1 MVFKMNKKINMDA
14 LTRELCLFALPMLL
28 GNILQSCYNMADMA
42 VVGSFIGKEAL
53 AAVSNTSMIC
63 FISNSICIGFT
74 AGGNVLVAKYRG
86 AKDSVAQRDSIRT
99 LFALS
104 SLGGILL
111 SVLNYLLYVPVLRL
125 MNTPAEAMPY
135 AMEYMS
141 VICAGNLFVFGY
153 NAVCSVMRGLGD
165 ARRPL
170 YFVAVTAAV
179 NIALD
184 YVLVVF
190 CGWGVRGAAIAT
202 VLAQAVS
209 CLVAIGALHKQGRK
223 DRGFIFHFDRRSL
236 AIDRPLCRELLRIGL
251 PTAFRSAALN
261 MSYLVVTSLFN
272 GYGTAAA
279 AAAGIGLKVNTFV
292 AMPSWA
298 IGQAVSIM
306 AGHSMGAGDPGR
318 AAKTARNGIMVS
330 LLFNGVL
337 LVMIQLFVRRFL
349 GIFTADAEVIRL
361 GTLYLRIACSVNFI
375 PYVVINLLDNFATG
389 VGAPFIAMF
398 NTLLH
403 SVALRLGLSLLL
415 TAWLPYGFTGL
426 CIAESVSPVI
436 PCVVGVVFFLSG
448 RWRERR
454 ITASRY
460 NSLRSR
466 RNRCS

>member
-1 MVFKMNKKINMDA
+1 MNRKIGIDA
-14 LTRELCLFALPMLL
+14 LTRELCVFALPMLL
-28 GNILQSCYNMADMA
+28 GTILQSCYNMADMA
-42 VVGSFIGKEAL
+42 VVGSFIGREAL

-74 AGGNVLVAKYRG
+74 SAGNVLVARYRG
-86 AKDSVAQRDSIRT
+86 AKDSSAQRNTIRT

-104 SLGGILL
+104 SVGGVLL
-111 SVLNYLLYVPVLRL
+111 TAINYLLYVPVLRL
-125 MNTPAEAMPY
+125 MNTPQEAMPY
-135 AMEYMS
+135 AMEYMG
-141 VICAGNLFVFGY
+141 VICAGSLFVFGY

-165 ARRPL
+165 SRRPL

-190 CGWGVRGAAIAT
+190 FGWGVRGAAIAT
-202 VLAQAVS
+202 VLAQAAS
-209 CLVAIGALHKQGRK
+209 CLAALWTFHRQGRK
-223 DRGFIFHFDRRSL
+223 NRGFVFHFDRHSL
-236 AIDRPLCRELLRIGL
+236 DIDRNLYRELLRIGL

-298 IGQAVSIM
+298 LGQAVSIM
-306 AGHSMGAGDPGR
+306 AGHSMGANDPAR
-318 AAKTARNGIMVS
+318 AAKAARKGMMVS
-330 LLFNGVL
+330 LLLNGVL
-337 LVMIQLFVRRFL
+337 LMTIQLFIRPFL
-349 GIFTADAEVIRL
+349 GIFTTDAEVIRL
-361 GTLYLRIACSVNFI
+361 GALYLRICCSVNFI
-375 PYVVINLLDNFATG
+375 PYVVMNLLDNFATG
-389 VGAPFIAMF
+389 VGAPFVAMF

-403 SVALRLGLSLLL
+403 SVVIRLGLSLLL
-415 TAWLPYGFTGL
+415 TVWLPYGFIGL

-436 PCVVGVVFFLSG
+436 PCIAGVVFFLKG

-454 ITASRY
+454 MPETSAQ
-460 NSLRSR
+460 
-466 RNRCS
+466 